1 MNNLPGKK
9 LGKDFPGVGKE
20 KLNELRGFM
29 EAASGFEGE
38 DTPEIISDKQ
48 YVGESWETCHQL
60 ASTAPTDGEFLN
72 KHLLSM
78 EEIHE
83 CN

>member
-1 MNNLPGKK
+1 VNNLPGKK

-38 DTPEIISDKQ
+38 DTPEIIGDKQ
-48 YVGESWETCHQL
+48 WAGESWENSQQL
-60 ASTAPTDGEFLN
+60 ASTAPADAN
-72 KHLLSM
+72 LL
-78 EEIHE
+78 ITTGYKLR
-83 CN
+83 